1 MPTTLHPEV
10 DVDSILENH
19 AHSLFDDFPRH
30 INESHFDHHEINHY
44 HLSFYFEMAVE
55 FINSLAGVLVLMAV
69 CLAGVNLIIV
79 GVNSMTGSQYGMFN
93 PLHSTDKASILKIRL
108 MLGEQTAL
116 ALALLVAADVLD
128 TVIKPSHAYEMNDV
142 IKMGF
147 LTVLRTGL
155 AYFLAREI
163 KELETVHTAPK
174 LNDGYDNND
183 DSYCREGVMIKDGS
197 RKYSSANL
205 RKNCSMQSMRSNHSA
220 KSNQSHSRWE
230 RQSNDRKDS
239 DVTTN
244 SNHSNGVDDMYEMSS
259 REEDDLPRTTG
270 DKNTSTNNNHNNIED
285 EGNELR
291 LSSPPSSSKR
301 RLLHTSSRR
310 SRSIKHTSSETT
322 ATDSIN
328 EQLRLRSRPASDG
341 SSSSSSASLQSIAEN
356 RSIKSKK
363 DK

>member
-10 DVDSILENH
+10 DVESIIESH
-19 AHSLFDDFPRH
+19 AHSLFDDFPRN
-30 INESHFDHHEINHY
+30 ISETHFDHHEINHY

-79 GVNSMTGSQYGMFN
+79 GINSMTGSQYGMFN
-93 PLHSTDKASILKIRL
+93 PLHSTDKATILKIRL

-174 LNDGYDNND
+174 LNDGYDHND
-183 DSYCREGVMIKDGS
+183 DSYYREGMMIKDGS
-197 RKYSSANL
+197 RKYNSSHL
-205 RKNCSMQSMRSNHSA
+205 RKNCSMQSMRSNHSG
-220 KSNQSHSRWE
+220 KSNQSRSRWD
-230 RQSNDRKDS
+230 RYPDDRKDS

-244 SNHSNGVDDMYEMSS
+244 SNHSNGVDDMFEISS
-259 REEDDLPRTTG
+259 RGEGNDSPRTTE
-270 DKNTSTNNNHNNIED
+270 NNNNLNNID
-285 EGNELR
+285 EETNELS
-291 LSSPPSSSKR
+291 LSNPSSSSSKR
-301 RLLHTSSRR
+301 RTIHSPSRR
-310 SRSIKHTSSETT
+310 SRSVKYTSSENP

-328 EQLRLRSRPASDG
+328 EQLRMRSRPTGPPSDK
-341 SSSSSSASLQSIAEN
+341 SSSSSSSSYPGPHH
-356 RSIKSKK
+356 SVKSKK